1 VKLAAAAALR
11 FVQAPDKATRAALF
25 YGPNRALVREYAEA
39 IAAHALAGTD
49 DPFAITRL
57 AEDEIRKDKARLDE
71 ALTAQ
76 SLLGGP
82 RLVWARLDG
91 ESANDAVLP
100 ALAAIEAGAGA
111 AYFLVEGGDLAG
123 KGKLVAAFEAAKCAV
138 AVACYEESEGERAAF
153 LRALIDAER
162 ISMSADA
169 REMFIAEAHA
179 DRAIMRGELE
189 KIALF
194 AHGLGREVEP
204 ADLAA
209 LSAVEAEAALDDAT
223 QAATSGQP
231 ARALDAID
239 RLETVGGVSLIKA
252 LERRLLR
259 LLEARTLVDSA
270 GVSPADAGD
279 RLKPRVFWKERDAF
293 AGQVRLWT
301 APRLLDA
308 LNVLWAAEL
317 RAKTAGAP
325 QEAIA
330 AAAYRRVAEI
340 AAAGR

>member
-1 VKLAAAAALR
+1 VKLAAAAARR
-11 FVQAPDKATRAALF
+11 FVNAPDITVRAALL
-25 YGPNRALVREYAEA
+25 YGPNRALVGEYAAA
-39 IAAHALAGTD
+39 IAAHALGDTD
-49 DPFAITRL
+49 DPFAVTRL
-57 AEDEIRKDKARLDE
+57 GEDDLRKDKARLDE

-82 RLVWARLDG
+82 RLVWARVEG
-91 ESANDAVLP
+91 ESANDAILP
-100 ALAAIEAGAGA
+100 ALADIESGAGA
-111 AYFLVEGGDLAG
+111 AYFLIEAGDLAG
-123 KGKLVAAFEAAKCAV
+123 KGKLVGAFEAARHAV
-138 AVACYEESEGERAAF
+138 AIACYEESEAERAAF
-153 LRALIDAER
+153 LRGLIESER
-162 ISMSADA
+162 IPMSADA
-169 REMFIAEAHA
+169 REMFIAGAHP

-189 KIALF
+189 KIALY
-194 AHGLGREVEP
+194 AHGLGRNVEP
-204 ADLAA
+204 ADLTA
-209 LSAVEAEAALDDAT
+209 LSAVEAESGLDDAT
-223 QAATSGQP
+223 HAATAGQP
-231 ARALDAID
+231 ARALDALD
-239 RLETVGGVSLIKA
+239 RLEGASGVSQLKA

-259 LLEARTLVDSA
+259 LLEARTLVDG

-293 AGQVRLWT
+293 AAQVRLWT

>member
-1 VKLAAAAALR
+1 MKLAAAAARR
-11 FVQAPDKATRAALF
+11 FVGAPDKATRAALF
-25 YGPNRALVREYAEA
+25 YGPNRALVGEYAQA
-39 IAAHALAGTD
+39 VAAFALGGAD
-49 DPFAITRL
+49 DPFAVTRL
-57 AEDEIRKDKARLDE
+57 GEDEIKKDKARLDE

-82 RLVWARLDG
+82 TLVWARIDG
-91 ESANDAVLP
+91 ESANDVVLP

-111 AYFLVEGGDLAG
+111 AFFLIEGGDLAG
-123 KGKLVAAFEAAKCAV
+123 KGKLVAAFEAAKSAV
-138 AVACYEESEGERAAF
+138 AAACYEESEGERAAF
-153 LRALIDAER
+153 LRGLIDAER
-162 ISMSADA
+162 IPLSADA
-169 REMFIAEAHA
+169 REAFIAEAHA

-189 KIALF
+189 KIALY
-194 AHGLGREVEP
+194 AHGLGRDVERS
-204 ADLAA
+204 DLAA
-209 LSAVEAEAALDDAT
+209 LSAVEAETALDDAT
-223 QAATSGQP
+223 MAATSGQP
-231 ARALDAID
+231 ARALDALD
-239 RLETVGGVSLIKA
+239 RLDSSSGVSLIKA

-259 LLEARTLVDSA
+259 LLEARTLVDG

-308 LNVLWAAEL
+308 LNALWAAEL

-325 QEAIA
+325 HEAIA

>member
-1 VKLAAAAALR
+1 MKLAAAAARR
-11 FVQAPDKATRAALF
+11 FVGAPDKTVRAALL
-25 YGPNRALVREYAEA
+25 YGPNRALVSEYAA
-39 IAAHALAGTD
+39 ALAKVALGDTD
-49 DPFAITRL
+49 DPFALTRL
-57 AEDEIRKDKARLDE
+57 GEDEIRKDKARLDE
-71 ALTAQ
+71 ALSAQ

-82 RLVWARLDG
+82 RVVVVRADG
-91 ESANDAVLP
+91 ESANDAILP
-100 ALAAIEAGAGA
+100 ALTQIESGRGA
-111 AYFLVEGGDLAG
+111 AYLVIEGGDLAG
-123 KGKLVAAFEAAKCAV
+123 KGKLVAAFEAARHAV
-138 AVACYEESEGERAAF
+138 AIACYEESEAERAAF
-153 LRALIDAER
+153 LRGLIDAER
-162 ISMSADA
+162 IPMSADA
-169 REMFIAEAHA
+169 REMFISEAHS
-179 DRAIMRGELE
+179 DRSIMRGELE

-209 LSAVEAEAALDDAT
+209 LSAVEAEAGLDDAT
-223 QAATSGQP
+223 MAATAGQP
-231 ARALDAID
+231 AKALDALD
-239 RLETVGGVSLIKA
+239 RLEGAGGVSLLKA

-259 LLEARTLVDSA
+259 LLEARTLVDG

-301 APRLLDA
+301 SPRLMDA

-325 QEAIA
+325 ADAIA